1 MMLAAYTSQGEKV
14 EYKFTVYSFCD
25 ILININELD
34 IQILMREVF

>member
-25 ILININELD
+25 ILINL
-34 IQILMREVF
+34 LC